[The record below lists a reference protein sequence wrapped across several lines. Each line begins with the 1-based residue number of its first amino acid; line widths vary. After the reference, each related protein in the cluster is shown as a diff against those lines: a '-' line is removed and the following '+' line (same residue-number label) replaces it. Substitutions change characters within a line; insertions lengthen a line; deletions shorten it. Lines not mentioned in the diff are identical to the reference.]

1 MNRDSQLLFDIL
13 IDNLIQLRN
22 LQEQIIQALSG
33 KQRAMRTGDM
43 DALESWSAREKFLID
58 KARNSEQ
65 ASKRAAYEFARTL
78 GFEGEINITQLTSK
92 LQEPNR
98 SRLLALAGAVRS
110 SAERVHH
117 MNQINDEVTRQIL
130 CCFADI
136 QRQITA
142 MHCDTG
148 IYDTTGQ
155 KKIGIPRGF
164 LDAVG

>member
-1 MNRDSQLLFDIL
+1 MNRDNQILFETL
-13 IDNLIQLRN
+13 IDNLIQLKN
-22 LQEQIIQALSG
+22 LQEQMVQTLTG

-43 DALESWSAREKFLID
+43 DALESWSAREKFLVD
-58 KARNSEQ
+58 KIRKSEQ
-65 ASKRAAYEFARTL
+65 ASRRALAELTKAMGLEDDT
-78 GFEGEINITQLTSK
+78 GITQLASK
-92 LQEPNR
+92 FEEPDR
-98 SRLLALAGAVRS
+98 SRLLALVGAIRV

-142 MHCDTG
+142 IHCDTG